1 MTHPFGSNVSDNEG
15 LTVRMN
21 VPHDSNELKRVLDAL
36 NIIGK
41 VQEEKDGTVLI
52 IRAETLG
59 DIRQT
64 VDDVLVALGDL

>member
-1 MTHPFGSNVSDNEG
+1 
-15 LTVRMN
+15 MN
-21 VPHDSNELKRVLDAL
+21 VPHDSNELKRVLDTL
-36 NIIGK
+36 NIIGE